1 LQKLLAQ
8 VKGDDFVGTYLVRGD
23 YLEVTTTRHAN
34 PIHWVG
40 AARQGVPAISCDFD
54 REPLQEA
61 LRQLSAS
68 TGISVVVDPRALDQ
82 ARQTIT
88 AEMNDVPLDTAVG
101 LLASMADLRAVSLDN
116 VLYVTSRAKA
126 KELEA
131 EKAEQAKKAASAAAA
146 QVPKAGQ

>member
-1 LQKLLAQ
+1 
-8 VKGDDFVGTYLVRGD
+8 
-23 YLEVTTTRHAN
+23 
-34 PIHWVG
+34 
-40 AARQGVPAISCDFD
+40 
-54 REPLQEA
+54 
-61 LRQLSAS
+61 
-68 TGISVVVDPRALDQ
+68 
-82 ARQTIT
+82 
-88 AEMNDVPLDTAVG
+88 MNDVPLDTAVG